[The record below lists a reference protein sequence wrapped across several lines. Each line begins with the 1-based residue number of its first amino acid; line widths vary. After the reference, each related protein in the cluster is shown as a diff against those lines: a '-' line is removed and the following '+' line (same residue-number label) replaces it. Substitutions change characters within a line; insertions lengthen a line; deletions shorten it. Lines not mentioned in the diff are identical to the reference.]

1 MEIKHAVTFILCIV
15 LLFGCTQ
22 NQQKETSLKKQA
34 HQEKVSNKQ
43 IADHLSEVAHSV
55 PGVNEALVTII
66 GSYAIVGID
75 VESQLDSSRDGTIKY
90 SVTEALRKDTHGKKD
105 VVIAD
110 PHITTRI
117 KQMNNKLH

>member
-75 VESQLDSSRDGTIKY
+75 VESQLDSSRVETIKY
-90 SVTEALRKDTHGKKD
+90 SVSEALRKDSHGINDDLIVDTEIRKK
-105 VVIAD
+105 
-110 PHITTRI
+110 
-117 KQMNNKLH
+117 M